1 MITPRFPKRKLFE
14 EKKLSR
20 IPELIV
26 MLTHND
32 LTVDNALEIF
42 SSCKKS
48 SADFWGIKEKSLP
61 PEKMFELF
69 SVLKKNKKTS
79 ALEVVTYTEEE
90 GLAGA
95 RLAEECGCDILMG
108 TIFFD
113 SINEFCLSHNL
124 KYMPFVGTVTARPSI
139 LDGSIE
145 KMISDAKSYIK
156 KGAYGIDL
164 LGYRYTGNPYLLN
177 ETFIKNIDAPT
188 CIAGSV
194 DSYERLDEIKKISP
208 WAFTIG
214 SAFFEKKFGEE
225 FLDQINNVIAY
236 MKN

>member
-1 MITPRFPKRKLFE
+1 M
-14 EKKLSR
+14 SR

-26 MLTHND
+26 MLTHDD
-32 LTVDNALEIF
+32 LTVDNAQEIF
-42 SSCKKS
+42 SSCKDS
-48 SADFWGIKEKSLP
+48 DAEFWGIKEKSLP
-61 PEKMFELF
+61 PEKMVELF
-69 SVLKKNKKTS
+69 SIMKKNKKTG
-79 ALEVVTYTEEE
+79 ALEVVSYSEDG

-95 RLAEECGCDILMG
+95 RLAAECGCDILMG
-108 TIFFD
+108 TVFFD

-124 KYMPFVGTVTARPSI
+124 KYMPFVGDVSGRPSI

-145 KMISDAKSYIK
+145 KMISDAESYIK

-164 LGYRYTGNPYLLN
+164 LGYRYTGNPNLLN
-177 ETFIKNIDAPT
+177 ETFVKNIDAPT

-214 SAFFEKKFGEE
+214 SAFFEKKFGEK
-225 FLDQINNVIAY
+225 FLDQINSVIAY
-236 MKN
+236 MKK

>member
-1 MITPRFPKRKLFE
+1 MITPRFPKRKLFK

-79 ALEVVTYTEEE
+79 ALEVVTYTEEG

-188 CIAGSV
+188 CIAEALTALNVWMKS
-194 DSYERLDEIKKISP
+194 KKSLRGHSQLE
-208 WAFTIG
+208 ARFL
-214 SAFFEKKFGEE
+214 KKS
-225 FLDQINNVIAY
+225 LV
-236 MKN
+236 KNFWTKSTM